1 MTQVSSV
8 ISSQYGPGEWLSL
21 AQSDSAKAIR
31 KATLHWFS
39 ISNGF
44 ESAELVIGMIKRGET
59 DAYAPAKKMMDALLK
74 DRSRTTAGLYRTQ
87 LQMLYEYCEVPF
99 KKELFRSRVPAV
111 KARHSVGPPDV
122 SHDDLKAILLK
133 ASQVHLMLEPY
144 IEFLISTGWRIE
156 EPFQV
161 RLRDLD
167 LSKVPGRVRLHAL
180 TDEGELANKTGTS
193 RESFLSS
200 EAVRSISAH
209 IRAHHIKKNV
219 NGEDYLFPLDVK
231 NKDYWAYRMI
241 MKLLKQLGLTKR
253 EGYLEKWNFHPHTF
267 RYINLSIAKRN
278 DQYGQFDPDAAET
291 LAGHEVGVQGT
302 YRMEEWARSW
312 VKGVEPRMRFLE

>member
-1 MTQVSSV
+1 MTQLSPV
-8 ISSQYGPGEWLSL
+8 ISTQYGPGEWLSL

-31 KATLHWFS
+31 KATLHWFA
-39 ISNGF
+39 ISNAF

-111 KARHSVGPPDV
+111 KARHSVDPPDV

-133 ASQVHLMLEPY
+133 APEVHPMLQAY
-144 IEFLISTGWRIE
+144 LEFLISTGWRIG
-156 EPFQV
+156 EPFQT
-161 RLRDLD
+161 RLADLD
-167 LSKVPGRVRLHAL
+167 LVKVPGRVRLHAL
-180 TDEGELANKTGTS
+180 TDEGELANKTGTA

-200 EAVRSISAH
+200 EAVRILDEYLTRS
-209 IRAHHIKKNV
+209 RIKH
-219 NGEDYLFPLDVK
+219 GYLFPLDVK

-241 MKLLKQLGLTKR
+241 MKVLKQLGLTKR

-278 DQYGQFDPDAAET
+278 DEHGQFDPDAAET

-312 VKGVEPRMRFLE
+312 VKVVEPRMRFLE